1 MKNLKQ
7 SFFAISMC
15 ITSTIY
21 SAQEP
26 TAPITPK
33 TPKYNTNPNFN
44 ALTYAALEKRVNIF
58 EKIQNLTPE
67 NVNKPGNFGQFD
79 YALEFIVWQYQQSL
93 RFEAQGEPHYAS
105 SQESYNALHKL
116 LDIGAQSK
124 HCKEIIIEIA
134 NSVDDNKLFE
144 KISRNN

>member
-1 MKNLKQ
+1 
-7 SFFAISMC
+7 
-15 ITSTIY
+15 
-21 SAQEP
+21 
-26 TAPITPK
+26 
-33 TPKYNTNPNFN
+33 
-44 ALTYAALEKRVNIF
+44 
-58 EKIQNLTPE
+58 
-67 NVNKPGNFGQFD
+67 
-79 YALEFIVWQYQQSL
+79 WQYQQSL

-124 HCKEIIIEIA
+124 HCKDIIIEIA